1 MRKERD
7 SMGEVSVPDD
17 SYYGAQTQR
26 AKENFNVSGKTIP
39 FPIIKA
45 LGYIK
50 KSAAIINN
58 QLYKD
63 RITDAVRDSIQQAS
77 DEIIDGKL
85 NSQFVVDVFQTG
97 SGTSSNMNINEV
109 IANRAN
115 EIMGSE
121 VGSKFPVHPNDHV
134 NFGQSSNDVFP
145 TAISI
150 SVAMET
156 KENLLPIL
164 NELKENL
171 ASLSKKFAGIIKIG
185 RTHLQDATPIS
196 LGQEFSGYSS
206 MIEKDISR
214 IMHSLKDMCYLAQ
227 GGTAVGT
234 GINTHKDF
242 GKLMSEELSKSV
254 GIEFKETN
262 NHFEAQ
268 SCQNSSV
275 EFSGSLKTLAVSLS
289 KIAND
294 IRLMGSGP
302 RSGIGELILPAV
314 QPGSSI
320 MPGKVNPV
328 ICESLIQVSAEVI
341 GNDLSITLGGLGSYF
356 ELNLMLPLIANNLIE
371 SITLLSNGIKMFN
384 DKLLNNLEVN
394 KKVCNDYVEGSLAMC
409 TSLVPVIGYDKAA
422 EIAYKAYKEDKTIRE
437 VVLEMKLLDK
447 RAVEK
452 LLDPHSM
459 IKPSEAG
466 TEKEK

>member
-1 MRKERD
+1 MRKEKD

-26 AKENFNVSGKTIP
+26 AKENFNISGKSIP
-39 FPIIKA
+39 IPIIKS

-50 KSAAIINN
+50 RSAAIINN

-63 RITDAVRDSIQQAS
+63 RITNSVRDSIVQAS

-85 NSQFVVDVFQTG
+85 NSHFIVDVFQTG

-115 EIMGSE
+115 EIMGSKI
-121 VGSKFPVHPNDHV
+121 GSKSPVHPNDHV

-145 TAISI
+145 TSISI
-150 SVAMET
+150 AVAIET
-156 KENLLPIL
+156 TENLLPAL
-164 NELKENL
+164 SKLKDSL
-171 ASLSKKFAGIIKIG
+171 DSLSQKFAGIIKIG

-206 MIEKDISR
+206 MIQKDILR
-214 IMHSLKDMCYLAQ
+214 LTHSLGDMCYLAQ

-242 GKLMSEELSKSV
+242 GKLMSEELSKHI
-254 GIEFKETN
+254 GIEFKESQ

-268 SCQNSSV
+268 SCQDSSV

-328 ICESLIQVSAEVI
+328 ICESLIQASAQVI

-356 ELNLMLPLIANNLIE
+356 ELNLMLPLIGNNLIE
-371 SITLLSNGIKMFN
+371 SITLLSNGIEMFN
-384 DKLLNNLEVN
+384 DKLLNNLEAN

-409 TSLVPVIGYDKAA
+409 TSLAPVVGYDKAA
-422 EIAYKAYKEDKTIRE
+422 EVAYKAYKEDKTIRE
-437 VVLEMKLLDK
+437 VVLDMELLDSED
-447 RAVEK
+447 VEK

-459 IKPSEAG
+459 IKPSE
-466 TEKEK
+466 TETKTKK